1 MSPLILH
8 LQTSNPKLLQ
18 DVLNAVNALTDEAT
32 LQFNSAGVK
41 IAVMDPSRVAMI
53 DATLP
58 STDFDTYTY
67 TCSEP
72 RKIGVNITEL
82 LTYLKRADK
91 NETATLTI
99 TPENQL
105 NIAITGHYNRN
116 FNTPILTPSTEECP
130 EPKVDYAVKAKTE
143 TAGLHRFFED
153 VQLVSDHV
161 TIKTENEKLTLT
173 AKEDAK
179 TAEIT
184 LDTNHGLLSLEAE
197 AKQVSKAIYSLS
209 YLSEIVKAAKPLS
222 DLVTLEYASDMPVKI
237 DFLPVSNST
246 AKLTFYL
253 APRIE

>member
-1 MSPLILH
+1 MSGETGL
-8 LQTSNPKLLQ
+8 S
-18 DVLNAVNALTDEAT
+18 LTEWKSLYKD
-32 LQFNSAGVK
+32 
-41 IAVMDPSRVAMI
+41 IAD
-53 DATLP
+53 
-58 STDFDTYTY
+58 
-67 TCSEP
+67 
-72 RKIGVNITEL
+72 
-82 LTYLKRADK
+82 
-91 NETATLTI
+91 
-99 TPENQL
+99 
-105 NIAITGHYNRN
+105 
-116 FNTPILTPSTEECP
+116 
-130 EPKVDYAVKAKTE
+130 
-143 TAGLHRFFED
+143 TAGSLKSYQTECTNMKRMIEQ
-153 VQLVSDHV
+153 VESTV
-161 TIKTENEKLTLT
+161 KTENEKLTLT